1 MIYLQLFLAF
11 LQIGAFSFGGG
22 YAAMPLIEE
31 QVITRHGWL
40 TQADFASLV
49 TIAEMT
55 PGPIAVNGATF
66 VGNQVAGI
74 PGAVIATAGVV
85 LPSCL
90 FVSALA
96 WVYTRYRKMSLLQG
110 ILQFLRPAVIAMILT
125 AGLKILLPALG
136 VTTQSFSVLG
146 LAVRQIP
153 VSLADFKVRSAL
165 LFLAALFLLRKKKLD
180 PILVMVL
187 CGAAELLARTVLR
200 MV

>member
-1 MIYLQLFLAF
+1 MIYLTLFLAF

-40 TQADFASLV
+40 TQADFANLV

-74 PGAVIATAGVV
+74 PGAVAATAGVV
-85 LPSCL
+85 LPSCI
-90 FVSALA
+90 FVSMLA
-96 WVYTRYRKMSLLQG
+96 YIYTKYRRMALLQG
-110 ILQFLRPAVIAMILT
+110 ILSFLRPAVIAMIFA

-136 VTTQSFSVLG
+136 IGTDTFQ
-146 LAVRQIP
+146 VRTLI
-153 VSLADFKVRSAL
+153 
-165 LFLAALFLLRKKKLD
+165 LFLAALLLLRKWKLD
-180 PILVMVL
+180 PILVML
-187 CGAAELLARTVLR
+187 ACGAAELAARIVF
-200 MV
+200 